1 MPGQRIR
8 LVPGQPLDVRDCVGG
23 TPGAAAL
30 VVSHLVGADPV
41 HVQDVVSRDGTT
53 ESYWTDPTVARLDP
67 AVPVSVL
74 VGSRTFSGGEEVA
87 YDLQALGRARVVGE
101 TSGGGAHPRV
111 GFPLTDVL
119 QAHVPVARSVNAV
132 TGGNWEGVGVVPD
145 LPCAAHD
152 ALDVALAG

>member
-1 MPGQRIR
+1 M
-8 LVPGQPLDVRDCVGG
+8 
-23 TPGAAAL
+23 
-30 VVSHLVGADPV
+30 
-41 HVQDVVSRDGTT
+41 
-53 ESYWTDPTVARLDP
+53 
-67 AVPVSVL
+67 PVSVL
-74 VGSRTFSGGEEVA
+74 VGARTFSGGEEVA